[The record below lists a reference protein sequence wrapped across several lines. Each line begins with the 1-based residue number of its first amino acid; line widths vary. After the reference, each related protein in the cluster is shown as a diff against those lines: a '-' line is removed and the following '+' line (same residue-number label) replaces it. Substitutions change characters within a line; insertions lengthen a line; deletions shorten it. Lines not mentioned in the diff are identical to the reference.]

1 MGRHGHLLIG
11 IVVAVCLLAPA
22 SAHAVTA
29 PFAGESIA
37 AGDQSQQDRLNQ
49 TGPSSCGKPG
59 VAPPQVHGMGGTRQ
73 LDTFGFRNIS
83 PVPVCVTVTLDTACS
98 GGKTLMSTA
107 YTGNV

>member
-1 MGRHGHLLIG
+1 MGGHGHLLIG
-11 IVVAVCLLAPA
+11 IVVALCLAPA

-29 PFAGESIA
+29 PFAGESIT
-37 AGDQSQQDRLNQ
+37 AGDPSQQDRLNQ

-59 VAPPQVHGMGGTRQ
+59 VAQVHGMGGIRHQ
-73 LDTFGFRNIS
+73 DTFGFRNIS

-107 YTGNV
+107 YTGQV